1 MSIKNKINLWLKNE
15 KKEIM
20 SILKAF
26 WIEHEMTDLL
36 IISLFLILIFLV
48 GYQAYHETTQ
58 SHISFN
64 EYVQLKKT
72 FNELMLTNKAQEETL
87 KEQHK
92 TMTQMAAMLK
102 HRGVDPVTGSILI
115 FLGVGAGMFLSAII
129 MVIEASMK

>member
-1 MSIKNKINLWLKNE
+1 MKNKINLWLKNE

-20 SILKAF
+20 SILKTF

-48 GYQAYHETTQ
+48 GYQAYHDTSQ
-58 SHISFN
+58 SHISCN

-72 FNELMLTNKAQEETL
+72 FNELTLINKAQEETL

-102 HRGVDPVTGSILI
+102 HRGVDPFTGGILI

-129 MVIEASMK
+129 IAIEASMK